1 MPGTKTNYVILGPV
15 CSWLRS
21 KPWTIYT
28 RSSRR
33 TLINGSFRVLCKP
46 RLFFS
51 RINGPIVTNFRWHKT
66 RKKDVSGIVTF
77 DLIGVLPT
85 NHIIAYITM
94 ALTKVFE
101 NTLNNVKYLKLYC
114 QNWVESTEEMA
125 ILAIIRGFHTLIW
138 RLREK
143 RSKNW
148 SLPDYP
154 GEVTALLVAQAVA
167 QTFLLRSTCI
177 WSKDKYAHKA
187 EHRAFEIVP
196 WLLIRM
202 RVLMY
207 VRT

>member
-1 MPGTKTNYVILGPV
+1 MA
-15 CSWLRS
+15 
-21 KPWTIYT
+21 
-28 RSSRR
+28 
-33 TLINGSFRVLCKP
+33 
-46 RLFFS
+46 FFLS
-51 RINGPIVTNFRWHKT
+51 RINSPIVTNLRWHKK
-66 RKKDVSGIVTF
+66 REKDIFGIYIVTI
-77 DLIGVLPT
+77 DLIGLLPT
-85 NHIIAYITM
+85 NHIIDYIKM
-94 ALTKVFE
+94 ALTEVFE
-101 NTLNNVKYLKLYC
+101 NTKSHYGSWKCLK
-114 QNWVESTEEMA
+114 QRKIFE
-125 ILAIIRGFHTLIW
+125 ILLSELSRVYWRNCNLRRLSGRFHTLIW

-167 QTFLLRSTCI
+167 QTFLLRSRCI